1 MVIPVTGRCCGSNGD
16 TPLLFLIHPIHCGRA
31 IVNFPNAMD
40 LLRIEEHSLGDRG
53 LSGIY
58 VGNYANIS
66 GTL

>member
-1 MVIPVTGRCCGSNGD
+1 
-16 TPLLFLIHPIHCGRA
+16 
-31 IVNFPNAMD
+31 VNLTYAMD
-40 LLRIEEHSLGDRG
+40 LLGIEEHSLGDRG